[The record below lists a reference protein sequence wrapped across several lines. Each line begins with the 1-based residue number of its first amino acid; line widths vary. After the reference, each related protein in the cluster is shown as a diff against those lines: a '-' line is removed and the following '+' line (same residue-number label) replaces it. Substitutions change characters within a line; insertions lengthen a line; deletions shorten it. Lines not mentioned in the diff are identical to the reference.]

1 MALKRMA
8 LRDFVIVRE
17 LDIDLS
23 AGFTVLT
30 GETGAGKSILIDA
43 LQLALGARADTSWVR
58 EGASR
63 AEVSAEFELPAE
75 RLSWLNHWLLEA
87 GFETDDALGNTLL
100 LRRTVDA
107 QGKSRAWING
117 SSATAT
123 QLKTLGDELVDIH
136 GQHAWATLSRPD
148 AVRGLLDA
156 YAGNTSQQ
164 LSIHWSAWRQ
174 AGKALENAQKAQDT
188 LQNERERV
196 LWQISEVGKLAPGA
210 DEWVELNAQHARLSN
225 AQSLIEAAQTALN
238 TLQDDDNDAGT
249 GASLGVI
256 AGLVKA
262 QLALQNR
269 AQIEPEFQTLSEVL
283 ASNLAQIE
291 DAAHSLSSY
300 LRNTELEPERL
311 EQLDERLSLWLSLAR
326 RYKRTPAELP
336 ALLASWKEELTRLDA
351 STDLAALELSEQ
363 AAAKAYRAEALA
375 TSKKRQKA
383 APKLAV
389 AITAAMQGLGMQ
401 GGAFEVALT
410 PLDSPSEAGLEDI
423 SFLVAGHAGSTP
435 RPVGKVASGG
445 ELSRIALAISVVTSQ
460 LGTAQTLIFDEVDSG
475 VGGAVAETVGRLM
488 KQLGVDRQV
497 LAVTHLPQV
506 AACADHHLV
515 VAKQL
520 VGSSTESSVSPVLGK
535 QRVAEIARMLGGERV
550 SDATLAHAT
559 EMIAIQANNTP
570 ATAIFT
576 HKTRVLTQESA

>member
-1 MALKRMA
+1 MAAQHGGLKRMA

-23 AGFTVLT
+23 TGFTVLT

-43 LQLALGARADTSWVR
+43 LQLALGARADASWVR

-63 AEVSAEFELPAE
+63 TEVSAEFEVPAT
-75 RLSWLNHWLLEA
+75 RQAWLSAWLNEA
-87 GFETDDALGNTLL
+87 GFEAEDNLL
-100 LRRTVDA
+100 LRRTVDT

-123 QLKTLGDELVDIH
+123 QLKALGDELVDIH
-136 GQHAWATLSRPD
+136 GQHAWATLNRPE

-156 YAGNTSQQ
+156 YAGNSTQP
-164 LSIHWSAWRQ
+164 LSAAWATWRQ
-174 AGKALENAQKAQDT
+174 AGKTLADARKAQDS

-196 LWQISEVGKLAPGA
+196 LWQISEVSKLAPGA
-210 DEWVELNAQHARLSN
+210 DEWDDLNAQHAKLSN
-225 AQSLIEAAQTALN
+225 AQSLIEAAQTAL
-238 TLQDDDNDAGT
+238 TALQDDENDT
-249 GASLGVI
+249 GSGILS
-256 AGLVKA
+256 GLVKA
-262 QLALQNR
+262 QSALQNR
-269 AQIEPEFQTLSEVL
+269 AHIEPEFQTLSEVL
-283 ASNLAQIE
+283 ASNLAQLE
-291 DAAHSLSSY
+291 DAAHSLNSY

-311 EQLDERLSLWLSLAR
+311 EQLDERLALWVSLAR

-351 STDLAALELSEQ
+351 STDLAALEAAEHK
-363 AAAKAYRAEALA
+363 AAKAYQTEAQQI
-375 TSKKRQKA
+375 SIKRHTA
-383 APKLAV
+383 APKLAIV
-389 AITAAMQGLGMQ
+389 VTEAMQGLGMQ
-401 GGAFEVALT
+401 GGAFDVALNALEAPT
-410 PLDSPSEAGLEDI
+410 EAGLEDVG
-423 SFLVAGHAGSTP
+423 FLVAGHAGSTP

-506 AACADHHLV
+506 AACADQHLV

-520 VGSSTESSVSPVLGK
+520 IGQQTESSVSPVLGSA
-535 QRVAEIARMLGGERV
+535 RVDEIARMLGGERV
-550 SDATLAHAT
+550 SEATLAHAT
-559 EMIAIQANNTP
+559 EMIANNTTNTP
-570 ATAIFT
+570 ATAKNTSKIGILS
-576 HKTRVLTQESA
+576 KVAA